1 MSDDT
6 KETSSVKQKAPTYT
20 KEQFL
25 NSKQFSAVQK
35 DIFHAL
41 LKDGESYTMDQV
53 KKLVQEFL
61 KKEVK

>member
-1 MSDDT
+1 MSDDA
-6 KETSSVKQKAPTYT
+6 KETTSMKTKAPTYT

-25 NSKQFSAVQK
+25 SSKQFNSTQK
-35 DIFHAL
+35 DVLHAL